1 MWQMIVQKDRQ
12 MRQTDLKGRVRVK
25 EEEEVRKMKT
35 RDIQRRGDLERKE
48 KRKPMK
54 LYMGRKRKEE
64 IEERRK

>member
-1 MWQMIVQKDRQ
+1 MIVQKDRQ

-48 KRKPMK
+48 KENP
-54 LYMGRKRKEE
+54 
-64 IEERRK
+64 

>member
-1 MWQMIVQKDRQ
+1 MIVQKDRQ

-25 EEEEVRKMKT
+25 EEEEVRKMKA

-64 IEERRK
+64 VEERRK

>member
-1 MWQMIVQKDRQ
+1 MIVQKDRQ

-25 EEEEVRKMKT
+25 EEEEVRKMKA

-64 IEERRK
+64 MEERRK

>member
-25 EEEEVRKMKT
+25 EEEEVRKMKA

>member
-1 MWQMIVQKDRQ
+1 MIVQKDRQ

>member
-1 MWQMIVQKDRQ
+1 MIVQKDRQ
-12 MRQTDLKGRVRVK
+12 MRQTDFKGRVRVK
-25 EEEEVRKMKT
+25 EEEEVRKMKA

>member
-1 MWQMIVQKDRQ
+1 MIVQKDRQ

-25 EEEEVRKMKT
+25 EEEEVRKMKA